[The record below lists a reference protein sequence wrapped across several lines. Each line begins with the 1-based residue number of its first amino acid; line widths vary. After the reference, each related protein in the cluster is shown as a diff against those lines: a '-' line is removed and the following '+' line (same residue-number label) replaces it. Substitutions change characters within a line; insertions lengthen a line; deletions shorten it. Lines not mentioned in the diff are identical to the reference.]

1 MPDKKRSGPLDKD
14 RTSRSTTTGNDSTRL
29 ARFDQRAFARATEAG
44 MKPIDNALTATGLA
58 AELRVLAARLAG
70 WSA

>member
-1 MPDKKRSGPLDKD
+1 MSESRKPAPRQD
-14 RTSRSTTTGNDSTRL
+14 RPSDHALNENESTRL
-29 ARFDQRAFARATEAG
+29 ARFDQRAFARATETG
-44 MKPIDNALTATGLA
+44 MTPIDNALTATGLA